1 MGEKLS
7 EMKRNLDWLD
17 PQARPRQWLAEHQKK
32 MAGLCKDERKRN
44 GMADPVNG
52 RRAAATRTTLL
63 YPCGLPRMARL
74 GGWMILMQ
82 RTNGQRRW
90 IPAQEDDEE
99 DEDEWQGERRGGG

>member
-52 RRAAATRTTLL
+52 RRAAATRTTVSV
-63 YPCGLPRMARL
+63 RVT
-74 GGWMILMQ
+74 Q
-82 RTNGQRRW
+82 NGQAGGLDDFDATNKRTTEMDSRTRR
-90 IPAQEDDEE
+90 
-99 DEDEWQGERRGGG
+99 R